1 MYWSRKMLT
10 FVVWFVATTIAS
22 ADVADDDFR
31 VASRQFSRKRWAPAA
46 TELAAFLNDHPDDP
60 RSADARYLLGESLVQ
75 LRRYPEARKHLNQFL
90 RQTDD
95 HRYTRQ
101 AEFRAAESAF
111 HAADHVA
118 ARTELEAFRQR
129 YPDDALSPYVMA
141 YLGEIALIDRDGQTA
156 VVMFS
161 EVLQRETVSRL
172 DSQCRF
178 GLAQAHELLGNAEEA
193 MRLYGQAVEPASRY
207 SQQAQFRIAM
217 LQYRQAGYDKAEL
230 ILEHLAAT
238 LDGDLLFETQYWLG
252 MSRLRQQNWLAAAQ
266 ALQEGLEDSP
276 AHRLAPGRRFAL
288 AEALRKSGRR
298 DEAKEHYTTVFELDP
313 PADWSDDAGQIL
325 VLLAW
330 EGGNLPGVHEM
341 VQRFFDRFPLSS
353 LADDVRQHQG
363 RALLKERDFA
373 MAARMF
379 ERLLEMDVV
388 SGEAPHSAEHKNASH
403 QSTNRYYLAIAYLGA
418 GRPADVLR
426 VLPAME
432 IDGHDVA
439 ALNDGLRVAR
449 ASALMA
455 LGRYEQAIDPLRAY
469 VAAHP
474 RGADSVDCHAKL
486 IVALGETGQWYSA
499 AESFD
504 WFRNRHPESVALQ
517 TTGMF
522 LADLAL
528 AQGMHDVAEPLYRFL
543 ADGVTATRDEAA
555 DSGTAA
561 DEVADGLEPQPA
573 KVFSHTRIF
582 KALTG
587 LARSQFDRGR
597 FLEAAQTSSRLLAL
611 SPPPHVATNTLL
623 LQGRAFE
630 ADEQP
635 NAALASYQQI
645 YEYDPMC
652 EPASSALF
660 AAARILADQGHRQQ
674 ACERL
679 EQLVRQDAV
688 FEQRDGA
695 LYQLAWL
702 LLETGDQTQAD
713 LRFVQLVKE
722 HQRSPLWVDAMF
734 RLARNAAERND
745 VTQANYWL
753 DELLFGVARNSTR
766 DHQRPH
772 DTQRDST
779 TTTTDISRIVCH
791 ALYLQ
796 GKLAVD
802 AGEWLASLRSYQRIV
817 EEYPQS
823 DLASAA
829 SFWSAESQFH
839 LAHYEQADAMLA
851 QQQFTATD
859 SHKEYQ
865 AMIPLRRAQIA
876 VHRRKWADAL
886 EMAQGIRDRF
896 PDFSLQFEVDYL
908 IGRCLHSQAH
918 FSMAR
923 QSFRRVIDAP
933 QARRTETAAMAQWMI
948 GETYF
953 HQSNY
958 NDAIRAY
965 YRVDA
970 LYALPRWQ
978 AAALLQAAKCHELND
993 QWKEAQQL
1001 YSQLRSDYP
1010 ESRFAAE
1017 AMRRLRI
1024 ATKNRAE

>member
-1 MYWSRKMLT
+1 MLT

-363 RALLKERDFA
+363 RALL
-373 MAARMF
+373 
-379 ERLLEMDVV
+379 
-388 SGEAPHSAEHKNASH
+388 
-403 QSTNRYYLAIAYLGA
+403 
-418 GRPADVLR
+418 
-426 VLPAME
+426 
-432 IDGHDVA
+432 
-439 ALNDGLRVAR
+439 
-449 ASALMA
+449 
-455 LGRYEQAIDPLRAY
+455 
-469 VAAHP
+469 
-474 RGADSVDCHAKL
+474 
-486 IVALGETGQWYSA
+486 
-499 AESFD
+499 
-504 WFRNRHPESVALQ
+504 
-517 TTGMF
+517 
-522 LADLAL
+522 
-528 AQGMHDVAEPLYRFL
+528 
-543 ADGVTATRDEAA
+543 
-555 DSGTAA
+555 
-561 DEVADGLEPQPA
+561 
-573 KVFSHTRIF
+573 
-582 KALTG
+582 
-587 LARSQFDRGR
+587 
-597 FLEAAQTSSRLLAL
+597 
-611 SPPPHVATNTLL
+611 
-623 LQGRAFE
+623 
-630 ADEQP
+630 
-635 NAALASYQQI
+635 
-645 YEYDPMC
+645 
-652 EPASSALF
+652 
-660 AAARILADQGHRQQ
+660 
-674 ACERL
+674 
-679 EQLVRQDAV
+679 

-865 AMIPLRRAQIA
+865 AMIPLRRA
-876 VHRRKWADAL
+876 
-886 EMAQGIRDRF
+886 
-896 PDFSLQFEVDYL
+896 
-908 IGRCLHSQAH
+908 
-918 FSMAR
+918 
-923 QSFRRVIDAP
+923 
-933 QARRTETAAMAQWMI
+933 
-948 GETYF
+948 
-953 HQSNY
+953 
-958 NDAIRAY
+958 
-965 YRVDA
+965 
-970 LYALPRWQ
+970 
-978 AAALLQAAKCHELND
+978 
-993 QWKEAQQL
+993 
-1001 YSQLRSDYP
+1001 
-1010 ESRFAAE
+1010 
-1017 AMRRLRI
+1017 
-1024 ATKNRAE
+1024 